1 MGYDKCWSVIDT
13 YVTHPISTIYGEI
26 RIMFSIYLA
35 LKKKSFTLTDLIR
48 FIAYCNVT
56 YDFNKPDN
64 IRMLL
69 EMAYD
74 HMRVDVNGEFLKHGY
89 DYIKQYNTILT
100 YSSNSIDNMIRY
112 GGGLSDVLTV

>member
-1 MGYDKCWSVIDT
+1 MIDT
-13 YVTHPISTIYGEI
+13 HVTHPIYPIYGEI
-26 RIMFSIYLA
+26 KTMFSIYLA

-48 FIAYCNVT
+48 FIAYSNVT

-64 IRMLL
+64 VRMLL

-74 HMRVDVNGEFLKHGY
+74 HMLVDVNGEFLKQSY

-100 YSSNSIDNMIRY
+100 YSANSIDFMIRY
-112 GGGLSDVLTV
+112 GNGLLDVLDV